1 MTDVQARLLAFPL
14 VMIAGSVYA
23 TVRGDYAP
31 VLGVVFFIVGGI
43 FFFSEW
49 ARSFRS
55 HRDAHRR
62 NAQM

>member
-1 MTDVQARLLAFPL
+1 MRDAQARLLAFPL

-23 TVRGDYAP
+23 KVRGDHAP

-43 FFFSEW
+43 FFLSEW

-55 HRDAHRR
+55 HRDAGRR